1 MNNKQHKLR
10 DKIRS
15 DNSQPLNH
23 STSICQIEKTS
34 IRANCCEDANLI
46 TILSPAKV
54 NLFLKVV
61 SKRPDGYHNIVS
73 IVDIISLFDVI
84 HIEET
89 PDNIVTVT
97 DNKGVL
103 PDGMAN
109 TMYRAIVTLKERFK
123 IGSGVSIYI
132 EKNIPIGSGL
142 GGPSSN
148 AATVLKELTKIWGIP
163 IGETELY
170 KIGGSVGADVPLF
183 LYGKQCIMRGIGDL
197 ISPIE
202 LPNLWYLIVYP
213 NVSISTR
220 KVYEDLK
227 IVLTKKQNDIKLV
240 AKFNNAREVS
250 AILENDLERV
260 GILLCPT
267 IQNIKDRLIEAGAA
281 GTLMSGSGSSV
292 FGIFETEGGA
302 KEASALLTGMGSI
315 FIARSIKEGE
325 GYGGY
330 RR

>member
-1 MNNKQHKLR
+1 MKH
-10 DKIRS
+10 
-15 DNSQPLNH
+15 
-23 STSICQIEKTS
+23 T
-34 IRANCCEDANLI
+34 A
-46 TILSPAKV
+46 LSPAKV

-84 HIEET
+84 RIEEI
-89 PDNIVTVT
+89 PDDIVSVK
-97 DNKGVL
+97 DDKDVL

-109 TMYRAIVTLKERFK
+109 TMYRAVIALKERFN
-123 IGSGVSIYI
+123 IRSGVSVYI
-132 EKNIPIGSGL
+132 EKHIPIGSGL

-148 AATVLKELTKIWGIP
+148 AATVLRELTKIWGIP
-163 IGETELY
+163 ISETEL
-170 KIGGSVGADVPLF
+170 KEIGSNVGADVPLF
-183 LYGKQCIMRGIGDL
+183 LYGKPCVMRGIGSV

-202 LPNLWYLIVYP
+202 LPSLWYLIVYP

-220 KVYEDLK
+220 RVYEGLK

-240 AKFNNAREVS
+240 AKFNNALEIS

-260 GILLCPT
+260 GILLCPSIQT
-267 IQNIKDRLIEAGAA
+267 IKQRLIEAGAQ

-292 FGIFETEGGA
+292 FGIFETEEGA
-302 KEASALLTGMGSI
+302 IKASASLTNMGSI
-315 FIARSIKEGE
+315 FITRSFKEGG

-330 RR
+330 RC

>member
-1 MNNKQHKLR
+1 MTH
-10 DKIRS
+10 
-15 DNSQPLNH
+15 
-23 STSICQIEKTS
+23 T
-34 IRANCCEDANLI
+34 A
-46 TILSPAKV
+46 LSPAKV

-84 HIEET
+84 RIEEI
-89 PDNIVTVT
+89 PDDIVSVK
-97 DNKGVL
+97 DDKGVL

-109 TMYRAIVTLKERFK
+109 TMYRAVIALKERFN
-123 IGSGVSIYI
+123 IRSGVSVYV
-132 EKNIPIGSGL
+132 EKQIPIGSGL

-148 AATVLKELTKIWGIP
+148 AATVLRELTKIWGIP
-163 IGETELY
+163 ISETEL
-170 KIGGSVGADVPLF
+170 KEIGSNVGADVPLF
-183 LYGKQCIMRGIGDL
+183 LYGKPCVMKGIGSV

-202 LPNLWYLIVYP
+202 LPSLWYLIVYP

-220 KVYEDLK
+220 RVYEGLK

-240 AKFNNAREVS
+240 AKFSNALEIS

-260 GILLCPT
+260 GILLCPSIQT
-267 IQNIKDRLIEAGAA
+267 IKQRLIEAGAQ

-292 FGIFETEGGA
+292 FGIFETEEGA
-302 KEASALLTGMGSI
+302 IKASASLTNMGSI
-315 FIARSIKEGE
+315 FITRSFKEGG

-330 RR
+330 RC

>member
-1 MNNKQHKLR
+1 MTH
-10 DKIRS
+10 
-15 DNSQPLNH
+15 
-23 STSICQIEKTS
+23 
-34 IRANCCEDANLI
+34 

-89 PDNIVTVT
+89 PNDIVTVK
-97 DNKGVL
+97 DDKGVL

-109 TMYRAIVTLKERFK
+109 TIYRTIVTLKERFNVR
-123 IGSGVSIYI
+123 SGVRVYI
-132 EKNIPIGSGL
+132 EKCIPIGSGL

-148 AATVLKELTKIWGIP
+148 AATVLKELLKLWKISL
-163 IGETELY
+163 GETELY
-170 KIGGSVGADVPLF
+170 EIGGTIGADVPLF
-183 LYGKQCIMRGIGDL
+183 LYGKPCIMRGIGNA

-213 NVSISTR
+213 NVPISTR
-220 KVYEDLK
+220 RVYEGLK

-240 AKFNNAREVS
+240 AKFNNTREIS

-267 IQNIKDRLIEAGAA
+267 IQTIKERLIEAGAH

-292 FGIFETEGGA
+292 FGIFESEEGV
-302 KEASALLTGMGSI
+302 KKASASLTDMGSI
-315 FIARSIKEGE
+315 FITQSFRGE
-325 GYGGY
+325 SYGGY

>member
-1 MNNKQHKLR
+1 MKH
-10 DKIRS
+10 
-15 DNSQPLNH
+15 
-23 STSICQIEKTS
+23 T
-34 IRANCCEDANLI
+34 A
-46 TILSPAKV
+46 LSPAKV

-84 HIEET
+84 RIKEI
-89 PDNIVTVT
+89 PDDIVSVK
-97 DNKGVL
+97 DDKGVL

-109 TMYRAIVTLKERFK
+109 TMYRAVIALKERFN
-123 IGSGVSIYI
+123 IRSGVSVYI
-132 EKNIPIGSGL
+132 EKHIPIGSGL

-148 AATVLKELTKIWGIP
+148 AATVLRELTKIWGIQ
-163 IGETELY
+163 ISETEL
-170 KIGGSVGADVPLF
+170 KEIGSNVGADVPLF
-183 LYGKQCIMRGIGDL
+183 LYGKPCVMRGIGSV

-202 LPNLWYLIVYP
+202 LPSLWYLIVYP

-220 KVYEDLK
+220 RVYEGLK

-240 AKFNNAREVS
+240 AKFNNALEIS

-260 GILLCPT
+260 GILLCPSIQT
-267 IQNIKDRLIEAGAA
+267 IKQRLIEAGAQ

-292 FGIFETEGGA
+292 FGIFETEEGA
-302 KEASALLTGMGSI
+302 IKASASLTNMGSI
-315 FIARSIKEGE
+315 FITRSFKEGG

-330 RR
+330 RC

>member
-1 MNNKQHKLR
+1 MKH
-10 DKIRS
+10 
-15 DNSQPLNH
+15 
-23 STSICQIEKTS
+23 T
-34 IRANCCEDANLI
+34 A
-46 TILSPAKV
+46 LSPAKV

-84 HIEET
+84 RIEEI
-89 PDNIVTVT
+89 PDDIVSVK
-97 DNKGVL
+97 DDKDVL

-109 TMYRAIVTLKERFK
+109 TMYRAVIALKERFN
-123 IGSGVSIYI
+123 IRSGVSVYV
-132 EKNIPIGSGL
+132 EKHIPIGSGL

-148 AATVLKELTKIWGIP
+148 AATVLRELTKIWGIP
-163 IGETELY
+163 ISETEL
-170 KIGGSVGADVPLF
+170 KEIGSNVGADVPLF
-183 LYGKQCIMRGIGDL
+183 LYGKPCVMRGIGSV

-202 LPNLWYLIVYP
+202 LPSLWYLIVYP

-220 KVYEDLK
+220 RVYEGLK

-240 AKFNNAREVS
+240 AKFNNSWEIS

-260 GILLCPT
+260 GILLCPSIQT
-267 IQNIKDRLIEAGAA
+267 IKQRLIEAGAQ

-292 FGIFETEGGA
+292 FGIFETEEGA
-302 KEASALLTGMGSI
+302 IKASASLTNMGSI
-315 FIARSIKEGE
+315 FITRSFKEGG

-330 RR
+330 RC

>member
-1 MNNKQHKLR
+1 MKH
-10 DKIRS
+10 
-15 DNSQPLNH
+15 
-23 STSICQIEKTS
+23 T
-34 IRANCCEDANLI
+34 A
-46 TILSPAKV
+46 LSPAKV

-84 HIEET
+84 RIEEI
-89 PDNIVTVT
+89 PDDIVSVK
-97 DNKGVL
+97 DDKDVL

-109 TMYRAIVTLKERFK
+109 TMYRAVIALKERFD
-123 IGSGVSIYI
+123 IRSGVSVYV
-132 EKNIPIGSGL
+132 EKHIPIGSGL

-148 AATVLKELTKIWGIP
+148 AATVLRELTKIWGIQ
-163 IGETELY
+163 ISETEL
-170 KIGGSVGADVPLF
+170 KEIGSNVGADVPLF
-183 LYGKQCIMRGIGDL
+183 LYGKPCVMRGIGNV

-202 LPNLWYLIVYP
+202 LPSLWYLIVYP

-220 KVYEDLK
+220 RVYEGLK

-240 AKFNNAREVS
+240 AKFNNALEIS

-260 GILLCPT
+260 GILLCPSIQT
-267 IQNIKDRLIEAGAA
+267 IKQRLIEAGAQ

-292 FGIFETEGGA
+292 FGIFETEEGA
-302 KEASALLTGMGSI
+302 IKASASLTNMGSI
-315 FIARSIKEGE
+315 FITRSFKEGG

-330 RR
+330 RC

>member
-1 MNNKQHKLR
+1 MKH
-10 DKIRS
+10 
-15 DNSQPLNH
+15 
-23 STSICQIEKTS
+23 T
-34 IRANCCEDANLI
+34 A
-46 TILSPAKV
+46 LSPAKV

-84 HIEET
+84 RIEEI
-89 PDNIVTVT
+89 PDDIVSVK
-97 DNKGVL
+97 DDKGVL

-109 TMYRAIVTLKERFK
+109 TMYRAVIALKERFN
-123 IGSGVSIYI
+123 IRSGVSVYV
-132 EKNIPIGSGL
+132 EKHIPIGSGL

-148 AATVLKELTKIWGIP
+148 AATVLRELTKIWGIP
-163 IGETELY
+163 ISETEL
-170 KIGGSVGADVPLF
+170 KEIGSNVGADVPLF
-183 LYGKQCIMRGIGDL
+183 LYGKPCVMRGIGSV

-202 LPNLWYLIVYP
+202 LPSLWYLIVYP

-220 KVYEDLK
+220 RVYEGLK

-240 AKFNNAREVS
+240 AKFNNALEIS

-260 GILLCPT
+260 GILLCPSIQT
-267 IQNIKDRLIEAGAA
+267 IKQRLIEAGAQ

-292 FGIFETEGGA
+292 FGIFETEEGA
-302 KEASALLTGMGSI
+302 IKASASLTNMGSI
-315 FIARSIKEGE
+315 FITRSFKEGG

-330 RR
+330 RC